1 MKYNSGIALKPKKRS
16 EFEQVYEIE
25 KLNKNNMD
33 TIINDFSIG
42 LFIWQALILLSIGLW
57 IYCLIDILKNKF
69 TQNDKLIWILVVIL
83 IPFIGSLLY
92 LFIGKNKKLKLS

>member
-1 MKYNSGIALKPKKRS
+1 
-16 EFEQVYEIE
+16 
-25 KLNKNNMD
+25 MD

-69 TQNDKLIWILVVIL
+69 AQNDKLIWTLVVIL

-92 LFIGKNKKLKLS
+92 FFIRKNKKLKDG